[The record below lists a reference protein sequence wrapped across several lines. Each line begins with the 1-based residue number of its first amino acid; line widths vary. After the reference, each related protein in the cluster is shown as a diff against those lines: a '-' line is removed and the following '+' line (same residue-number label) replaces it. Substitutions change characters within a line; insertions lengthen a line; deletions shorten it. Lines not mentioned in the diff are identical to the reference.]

1 MKISIRRFSET
12 KKDKENLK
20 IAAAGGLA
28 IGGIP
33 LNIISNKNLGGNKKL
48 LIDES
53 ENKALT
59 EKLIKESGK
68 KGIQIKTI
76 DHPVLKGNA
85 MYHTEKDVVLL
96 GKGKSKFNQADVLAH
111 ELGHAEHY
119 KKRGGSV
126 IGKIAHS
133 GAVRFPGAL
142 SMYKLREASVL
153 AGVNGYTLG
162 RKVKDQDGKS
172 TTTDK
177 IRRIAPAAIM
187 APVLISEAA
196 ASRQG
201 LKMLKKAGA
210 SKQTMSKAR
219 KSLGSALGSYA
230 GLAAVPV
237 GINELGYQLGKKK
250 SSKKEETNND
260 KKD

>member
-1 MKISIRRFSET
+1 MKIRIKRFSET
-12 KKDKENLK
+12 KDKENLK

-28 IGGIP
+28 ISGIP
-33 LNIISNKNLGGNKKL
+33 LSYVSRTNLGKNKKL

-53 ENKALT
+53 ENKALI
-59 EKLIKESGK
+59 ERLKKESEK
-68 KGIQIKTI
+68 KRIKIKTI
-76 DHPVLKGNA
+76 DHPRLKGNA
-85 MYHTEKDVVLL
+85 MYNTRNDVVSL

-111 ELGHAEHY
+111 ELGHAEHF
-119 KKRGGSV
+119 KNRSGSV

-133 GAVRFPGAL
+133 GIRYPGAIAMHRL
-142 SMYKLREASVL
+142 GEASIL

-162 RKVKDQDGKS
+162 KKVKDQDGKS
-172 TTTDK
+172 TIADK
-177 IRRIAPAAIM
+177 IRRAAPAAIM
-187 APVLISEAA
+187 APVLIAEAA

-210 SKQTMSKAR
+210 SKQTMSKAK
-219 KSLGSALGSYA
+219 KSLGYALGSYA
-230 GLAAVPV
+230 GVAAVPV

-250 SSKKEETNND
+250 GSKKEKTNND